1 MMTAGAPIWAARI
14 TASAS
19 PSCALG
25 LARCGASSVSRIRTL
40 FVGDVA
46 AHKYCLPA
54 QNPAKHLPRF
64 RFLVEL
70 LPNPFGYVDSVKQ
83 DRKLQRKGPYAQER
97 TGNSYRWLRAF
108 LYFLASASNPT
119 GTSFNPAS
127 SSLADGEDDLVD
139 AGGTYACRPGLV
151 TRERLAPQCEDLIL
165 ARSIGNE
172 HPQGH
177 DIHYR

>member
-83 DRKLQRKGPYAQER
+83 DRNFREKAHMLKSAQATRIDGCEPFSILWQAPAILQGRVSIRPHRAWQ
-97 TGNSYRWLRAF
+97 TGGRSCGCRW
-108 LYFLASASNPT
+108 NV
-119 GTSFNPAS
+119 
-127 SSLADGEDDLVD
+127 DL
-139 AGGTYACRPGLV
+139 
-151 TRERLAPQCEDLIL
+151 
-165 ARSIGNE
+165 
-172 HPQGH
+172 
-177 DIHYR
+177 